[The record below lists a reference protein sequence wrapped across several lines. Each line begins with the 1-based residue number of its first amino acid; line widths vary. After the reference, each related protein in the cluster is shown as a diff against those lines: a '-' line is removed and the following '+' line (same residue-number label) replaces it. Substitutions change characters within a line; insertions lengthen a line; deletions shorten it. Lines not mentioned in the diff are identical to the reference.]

1 MKKILLILI
10 LFVACSVNSQTKKVL
25 FLGNSY
31 TYVNDLPN
39 LIKNLAEADGKILV
53 YDQNTPG
60 GYSFQ
65 GHSTNTTSLGKISS
79 KDWDFVILQDQSQ
92 KPSFPPS
99 QVATDVYP
107 YAKVLVDS
115 IYANN
120 ECTEALFFMTWG
132 RQNGDQDNCSSYAP
146 LCTYEGMQGRLR
158 ESYLE
163 MGVDNMASVSPVG
176 IAWQKTREV
185 TGDTI
190 NLYSSDESHPSIY
203 GSYLAA
209 CVFYTSIFKS
219 SPENNSFISTLS
231 DTTAHL
237 LQQIAYKVVT
247 DSNYIWNFK
256 TANFK
261 IIKNSDFTYS
271 FTGTENFLSETWDYG
286 DGDIELT
293 HNPTHTYTH
302 TGQYTVI
309 HTVNGT
315 CYKDT
320 MVQILD
326 IVNTDINFNIN
337 ENIIKVYPNPFN
349 NVINICADN
358 ITKITLYNSLSV
370 KILETDSKKIDMSF
384 LTEGLYFIEIST
396 LNNKVCKK
404 LVKL

>member
-1 MKKILLILI
+1 MRKILLIFI
-10 LFVACSVNSQTKKVL
+10 LFVAYSVNSQTKKVL

-39 LIKNLAEADGKILV
+39 LIKNLAQADGKTLI

-60 GYSFQ
+60 GYSLE
-65 GHSTNTTSLGKISS
+65 GHSTNTTSLGKIASNN
-79 KDWDFVILQDQSQ
+79 WDFVVIQDQSQ

-107 YAKVLVDS
+107 YAKILVDS

-120 ECTEALFFMTWG
+120 ECTEPLFFMTWG
-132 RQNGDQDNCSSYAP
+132 RQNGDQDNCPYYAP

-176 IAWQKTREV
+176 MAWQKTREI

-209 CVFYTSIFKS
+209 CVFYTSIFNA
-219 SPENNSFISTLS
+219 SPVNNSFISTLS

-237 LQQIAYKVVT
+237 LQQIAYQVVT

-256 TANFK
+256 TANFG
-261 IIKNSDFTYS
+261 ITQNGNLNYS
-271 FTGTENFLSETWDYG
+271 FTSTENFISETWDYG
-286 DGDIELT
+286 DGISET
-293 HNPTHTYTH
+293 VHNPTHTYIN
-302 TGQYTVI
+302 TGQYSVTHIVD
-309 HTVNGT
+309 GA

-320 MVQILD
+320 LIQILD
-326 IVNTDINFNIN
+326 IVNTDINLNNNNQNIK
-337 ENIIKVYPNPFN
+337 IYPNPFN
-349 NVINICADN
+349 DVINIKADN
-358 ITKITLYNSLSV
+358 ITNITIYNSLSV
-370 KILETDSKKIDMSF
+370 KIIETSNKIIDLSF
-384 LTEGLYFIEIST
+384 LKKGVYFIEIITNES
-396 LNNKVCKK
+396 KISKK
-404 LVKL
+404 IIKL